1 MTKSTVKTA
10 FTILT
15 SFVVLGAVWA
25 SRNTPVPVHSHTEAR
40 DTETGVKIARRMQKW
55 VCTFC
60 GWVYD
65 PEVGVPDEGISPGTD
80 FMDLPLDF
88 VCPVSGHPWDDFEIL

>member
-1 MTKSTVKTA
+1 
-10 FTILT
+10 
-15 SFVVLGAVWA
+15 
-25 SRNTPVPVHSHTEAR
+25 
-40 DTETGVKIARRMQKW
+40 MQKW